1 MRKII
6 EEMKKVA
13 KYLEKYSKLIRL
25 IVVGLLIVLV
35 VLLFLI
41 PLLKKSVTPSEE
53 FETANKIMF
62 EKTKGGINDNW
73 YGQKYARDIMSQE
86 EQLVYVDL
94 DSANPKVVIG
104 RDEVFFERKT
114 NNYNIVEAK
123 DDENKEKLGK
133 ILKDKFKIAD
143 ENEDYNSIA
152 NSIGTL
158 TKYTDT
164 IARIKNIDR
173 CDRILSM
180 IYNTVVG
187 DEEGHIAVYLKDN
200 KLTIKRAKDIDAF
213 KIDVKRFVAIM
224 QDIEQGKANTTDK
237 NLLQILIEK
246 RVLDTNALLNVAY
259 YDVRHDCVIGS
270 KGKICKQQDDKEKYQ
285 KLVAKLKDN
294 PEKVYIYMDER
305 DSLVEL
311 SDSLLCNDS
320 TMYVYV
326 DLEALQSA
334 TIKEPNEKVYNGLM
348 LVIGLVI
355 GLVAYPLIRRKSK
368 KQNTHLPPTDEN
380 NESLPVETVIE
391 QYKQSEE
398 FQKIKSD
405 AGQYLSM
412 RRSAQEFQSKANEYK
427 NEADKYKND
436 YERFQDLRKCKNE
449 ADLITTLS
457 QYGMMKIHS
466 FQQVKDKEF
475 SLEDVVGLYDKQ
487 TNHKLL
493 HELKEIENKAKWYD
507 ENKDI
512 VVASVDKFRQTIKG
526 SQRRDRAFFFETVM
540 NVLSMPILGDNY
552 KFNIENALKDD
563 RRIEQESRAYNLLI
577 ATKENY
583 TVERMISDLTREIG
597 DENARWITAVR
608 EAASRYTNIRNFT
621 DIMWEKYVKE
631 FVKKE
636 PGLTYDSSPADKGW
650 YFEMLMNIAYHTVDN
665 IRSIKDNSD
674 NIIFCYNK
682 TLMDNNFNFK
692 GTKEFAY
699 NNINLSTSHTNTI
712 YEWAKELGVE
722 KLEIVVDNYAIMPK
736 K

>member
-1 MRKII
+1 
-6 EEMKKVA
+6 MKKVA
-13 KYLEKYSKLIRL
+13 KFFEKHGKLIRL
-25 IVVGLLIVLV
+25 IIVVLLIVLV
-35 VLLFLI
+35 ALSFLI
-41 PLLKKSVTPSEE
+41 PQLKKGVTPSEE
-53 FETANKIMF
+53 FETANKIML
-62 EKTKGGINDNW
+62 EKTEGGINDKW
-73 YGQKYARDIMSQE
+73 FQQKYALDIIPNE
-86 EQLVYVDL
+86 KQLVYVDL
-94 DSANPKVVIG
+94 DTAKPKVVIG
-104 RDEVFFERKT
+104 GDEIFYERKT
-114 NNYNIVEAK
+114 KNYNIVKAK
-123 DDENKEKLGK
+123 DDENKEKLGR
-133 ILKDKFKIAD
+133 ILKDKFNIVD
-143 ENEDYNSIA
+143 ESDDFDSIA
-152 NSIGTL
+152 TAIGTL
-158 TKYTDT
+158 REYTDT
-164 IARIKNIDR
+164 IARARKIDR
-173 CDRILSM
+173 DDRILSM

-187 DEEGHIAVYLKDN
+187 DAEGHVAVCLKDN
-200 KLTIKRAKDIDAF
+200 KMTITRAKDF
-213 KIDVKRFVAIM
+213 EVRKINVKRFVAIM

-237 NLLQILIEK
+237 NLLQILIEE

-259 YDVRHDCVIGS
+259 YDVRHDCVIGA

-368 KQNTHLPPTDEN
+368 KQNTHLPSTDEN
-380 NESLPVETVIE
+380 NESLSVETVIE

-405 AGQYLSM
+405 ADQYLSM
-412 RRSAQEFQSKANEYK
+412 RQSALDFKSKANAYK
-427 NEADKYKND
+427 NTADKYKND

-457 QYGMMKIHS
+457 QYGMIKIHS
-466 FQQVKDKEF
+466 FQQVKDKDF
-475 SLEDVVGLYDKQ
+475 SLENVVEMYDRQ
-487 TNHKLL
+487 TSRKLL
-493 HELKEIENKAKWYD
+493 DELKEIENKAKWYD

-512 VVASVDKFRQTIKG
+512 VVASVDKFLQTIKG

-552 KFNIENALKDD
+552 KLNIENALKDD

-577 ATKENY
+577 ATRENY
-583 TVERMISDLTREIG
+583 TVDKMISDLTREVG
-597 DENARWITAVR
+597 EENAKWITGVR
-608 EAASRYTNIRNFT
+608 ESASRYSKIRNFT

-636 PGLTYDSSPADKGW
+636 PGLTYDSSPSDKGW